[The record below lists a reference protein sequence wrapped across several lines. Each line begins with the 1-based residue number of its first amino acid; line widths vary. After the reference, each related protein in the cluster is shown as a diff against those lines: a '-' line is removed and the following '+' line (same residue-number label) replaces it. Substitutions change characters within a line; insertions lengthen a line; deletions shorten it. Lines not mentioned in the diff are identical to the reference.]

1 MNKECLGPSLTC
13 AVYGNGSDDK
23 HFDVEPKYLTS
34 TTGRYDSTKDFGP
47 GHSPFINASTAAAN
61 ASGFSSA
68 G

>member
-34 TTGRYDSTKDFGP
+34 TTARYDSTKVSDQVTRL
-47 GHSPFINASTAAAN
+47 S
-61 ASGFSSA
+61 
-68 G
+68 